1 MPDMGPSKDGRAL
14 VETTSPVDEDGKFT
28 STIPTP
34 DRGAPE
40 PTLSEPEIAGDRIE
54 DSEGGWF
61 AYLKTRNFYV
71 VLALGYVIGSQ
82 RLVSKASIDNL
93 RT

>member
-1 MPDMGPSKDGRAL
+1 MDPSKGGRAL
-14 VETTSPVDEDGKFT
+14 VETTSPVDEDKKVAP
-28 STIPTP
+28 TIPTP
-34 DRGAPE
+34 NHDALG
-40 PTLSEPEIAGDRIE
+40 PTLSEPEIAGDMIE

-71 VLALGYVIGSQ
+71 VLALGYVICSQ
-82 RLVSKASIDNL
+82 RVVSKASVDNL